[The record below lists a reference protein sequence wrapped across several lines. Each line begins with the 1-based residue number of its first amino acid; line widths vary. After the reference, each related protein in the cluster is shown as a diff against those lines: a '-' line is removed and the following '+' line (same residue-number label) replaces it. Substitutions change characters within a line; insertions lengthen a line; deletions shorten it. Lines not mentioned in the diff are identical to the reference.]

1 MTNPWAMILPL
12 ALGTFAIRLAGALLG
27 QRIPTHGAWARAMRA
42 LPGCLIV
49 SLVAIGLVSG
59 GFREWAAGLAAGLA
73 RTGDAQLASRHGGR
87 HRVGVVSAPFS
98 LRVDAGVGHH
108 QPLGTVVAV
117 L

>member
-27 QRIPTHGAWARAMRA
+27 RRIPTHGAWARAMRA

-59 GFREWAAGLAAGLA
+59 GFREWAAGLAAALA
-73 RTGDAQLASRHGGR
+73 ALATRSLPVAMAAGIASVWCLRH
-87 HRVGVVSAPFS
+87 F
-98 LRVDAGVGHH
+98 L
-108 QPLGTVVAV
+108 
-117 L
+117 